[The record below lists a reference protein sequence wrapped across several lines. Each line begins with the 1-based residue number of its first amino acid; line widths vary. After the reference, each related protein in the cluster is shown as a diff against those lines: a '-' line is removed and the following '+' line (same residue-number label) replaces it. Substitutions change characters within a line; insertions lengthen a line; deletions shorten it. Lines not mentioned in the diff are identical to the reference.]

1 MKTNKYLLYFVLC
14 PAMLLLAAC
23 EPKALTEEEV
33 FGGSLEQQLQ
43 AENPEGYDL
52 YNLNDFLDKFMT
64 EEGNFHSDSTMYRSR
79 STNGNGIYLYSLT
92 RYPLTVEVSISAD
105 ASPPMISAVISTRR
119 LSSSRSQTGLPVKR
133 LTSRTCVSPWTS
145 VQAVVCTR
153 LVRRL

>member
-79 STNGNGIYLYSLT
+79 STNGNGIYLYSLDT
-92 RYPLTVEVSISAD
+92 LPANGRGIYIRGRVTTDDFGGNFYKAL
-105 ASPPMISAVISTRR
+105 VIQQVTDWATGEEPAYLRGPR
-119 LSSSRSQTGLPVKR
+119 FQRWYVPDRSGDYDSL
-133 LTSRTCVSPWTS
+133 
-145 VQAVVCTR
+145 
-153 LVRRL
+153 